1 VKVRLAGLQPES
13 IVDGP
18 GVRFTVFFQGCSHR
32 CQGCHNPETHDASGG
47 NLVELDQ
54 LLAQIE
60 RSRIVDGVT
69 FSGGEPFEQTPAAAA
84 LAAGVCKLGL
94 DLVIFSGYTF
104 EELVFKS
111 QSDQYTANLLQAGS
125 LLVDGPFVQAEKD
138 LNLAYRGSRNQRL
151 IDLPRSLNTGK
162 PVIFSISDQ

>member
-162 PVIFSISDQ
+162 PVMFSLSDQ